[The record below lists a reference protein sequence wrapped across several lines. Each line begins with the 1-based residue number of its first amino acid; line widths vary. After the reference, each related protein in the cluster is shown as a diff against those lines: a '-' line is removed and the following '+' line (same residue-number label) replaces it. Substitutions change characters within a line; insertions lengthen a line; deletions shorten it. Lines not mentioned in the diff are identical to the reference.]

1 MKKKEIGMMKRRLV
15 SVFCMAAFI
24 SMTLGAAIAVSN
36 ASADGIAYVSPGV
49 AYSFWDLTNG
59 DGCGFHPAGSNWYN
73 GRYDLSRYLAEAASV
88 AVSAGWGANA
98 WAKVF
103 KTVQPTE
110 TGTFYARFYGYAMG
124 QVTAAGLSSADLWFK
139 FRIYDQTNSK
149 TITEWNMVHLSAGGL
164 WGEYYNGPVSA
175 SLSWVGYA
183 GIQYGLEAYVSAKVY
198 AVLFGAATA
207 DALGSYGFWWYHTDL
222 YVPPPPSGGGGGCV
236 AEGTQITMYDGTT
249 MSVEDVK
256 KGMQVLGYN
265 LSSGLPVAETVIYTH
280 TSRAK
285 TIEVINDGQLLTT
298 LYDQPIFAKNETF
311 TGWILNPVELQVG
324 WQLFNPLTWSWFN
337 ITNISFMEGN
347 FKVYDIRMDGPDN
360 YIANGV
366 LCDRKR

>member
-1 MKKKEIGMMKRRLV
+1 MKRRFV
-15 SVFCMAAFI
+15 SVLCMIAFVI
-24 SMTLGAAIAVSN
+24 PAFAVSN
-36 ASADGIAYVSPGV
+36 ASADGVAYVSPGT

-73 GRYDLSRYLAEAASV
+73 GRYDLSRMLAEAASV

-110 TGTFYARFYGYAMG
+110 TGAFYARFYGYAMG
-124 QVTAAGLSSADLWFK
+124 QVTATGLATSDLWFK
-139 FRIYDQTNSK
+139 FRIYDQTNSEVV
-149 TITEWNMVHLSAGGL
+149 TEWNMVHLSAGGL
-164 WGEYYNGPVSA
+164 WGEYYDGPVSA
-175 SLSWVGYA
+175 SLAWTGYA
-183 GIQYGLEAYVSAKVY
+183 GVQYGLEAYVSAKVY
-198 AVLFGAATA
+198 SVIFGAATA
-207 DALGSYGFWWYHTDL
+207 DALGSYGFWYYHTDL
-222 YVPPPPSGGGGGCV
+222 YVPPPPRIFGGGCV

-249 MSVEDVK
+249 MPVGDVK

-280 TSRAK
+280 TSRAR
-285 TIEVINDGQLLTT
+285 TIEVINDGLLLTT

-311 TGWILNPVELQVG
+311 TGWILNPCELQIG

-347 FKVYDIRMDGPDN
+347 FKVYDIGMDGPDN

-366 LCDRKR
+366 LLDRKPIK